1 MRFQHPDPRAEG
13 IVKAIAPRFDPEH
26 HPDDREIEKENDV
39 RDRRVG
45 ESDGD
50 NGSAAGN
57 GPVGGD
63 VESLPPDHD
72 PPHFAAVKMR
82 HRVDVTGIVE
92 TPLKRDGRLL
102 VRGWCAVF
110 SCHG

>member
-1 MRFQHPDPRAEG
+1 MRFQHPDPGAEG

-82 HRVDVTGIVE
+82 HRVDVTRIVE
-92 TPLKRDGRLL
+92 TPLKRNGRLL